1 MRLFFITL
9 SFILNSALLS
19 VAYLPSR
26 ISRSAH
32 KSSLYAT
39 KDEERKAEIQRKIN
53 ELKKA
58 GKISPRNNDP
68 VGEQS
73 TESIE
78 NLTGVDRLRTQR
90 EQLKKKES
98 VVDQY
103 SMQLQERLGRKAK
116 YLGIDGAKKKTEKRQ
131 GQIGSFDGKERDDD
145 YDIMSPELFEDDV
158 SEEEDDEEDLD
169 EQAMVQLVAEK
180 LRKKQAE
187 QRAKEEELQ
196 KAKLE
201 EVREKLQRERQESV
215 GNNAT
220 RTTGVGGAYIRN
232 ETAANETYRPS
243 RGSWGYFERPKDI
256 SKAFGGG
263 RQIGAGY
270 MKEEDKEASLEKARQ
285 RMKEYRIKMGIDV
298 ESEEKHANEI
308 DQALKIA
315 KVAMERGIYNT
326 AVSALEKV
334 TRWCSSNSQVGSK
347 VFLELAMAYEAVGR
361 KDEARQIYQ
370 KLSTC
375 RLEDIKRNAKRL
387 LYGLE
392 SYEFMKSDAQLSS
405 FDRKKI
411 RTTFIDVTGLDT
423 FAQQFD
429 NAYNTAYVDLSSRD
443 YKKLTEN
450 VVRSVREARQILL
463 AAVDS
468 GIVQRGKIVQALRS
482 VSRRFDE
489 AMRLEKEQRELAEKP
504 VAIMDGKPIMPSL
517 SDRDR
522 SNEDFK
528 LASSEKMIKNLSGEW
543 RLQLIADKVGDGVK
557 FYNKTLS
564 WLELDTETMKFSSQ
578 VPVGFLSVSENG
590 GLDFDEEK
598 RVLRRND
605 IQSSTGGILA
615 GLLGGQ
621 DGATNSRVAQQ
632 VMTVDSVI
640 MVTKC
645 AETLRWQDEDKC
657 FFAVWRRVEEGTF
670 SSES

>member
-1 MRLFFITL
+1 LITL
-9 SFILNSALLS
+9 SFILNSALLA

-26 ISRSAH
+26 ISRAAY
-32 KSSLYAT
+32 KGSLYAT

-58 GKISPRNNDP
+58 GKISSRKNDP
-68 VGEQS
+68 EGEQS
-73 TESIE
+73 TQSIE

-98 VVDQY
+98 VADQY
-103 SMQLQERLGRKAK
+103 SVQLQERLGRKAK
-116 YLGIDGAKKKTEKRQ
+116 YLGIDSAKKKIEKRQ
-131 GQIGSFDGKERDDD
+131 GKIGTERDDS
-145 YDIMSPELFEDDV
+145 YNIMNPELFEDDV
-158 SEEEDDEEDLD
+158 SEEEEEEEEYLD
-169 EQAMVQLVAEK
+169 EQAMVRLVAEK

-187 QRAKEEELQ
+187 QRAKDEELQ
-196 KAKLE
+196 EAKLK
-201 EVREKLQRERQESV
+201 EVREKLQRERQEST

-220 RTTGVGGAYIRN
+220 RTTGIGGAYLRN

-263 RQIGAGY
+263 RRVGAGY
-270 MKEEDKEASLEKARQ
+270 MNEEEKKASLEKTRL

-298 ESEEKHANEI
+298 ESEEKHADEI

-315 KVAMERGIYNT
+315 KLAMERGIYNT

-334 TRWCSSNSQVGSK
+334 TRWCSSNSKVGSK

-361 KDEARQIYQ
+361 KDEAIQIYQ

-375 RLEDIKRNAKRL
+375 RMEDIKRDAKRL

-411 RTTFIDVTGLDT
+411 RSTFIDVTGLDT

-429 NAYNTAYVDLSSRD
+429 DAYNTAYVDLSSRD

-463 AAVDS
+463 TAVDS
-468 GIVQRGKIVQALRS
+468 GLVERGKIVQALRS

-489 AMRLEKEQRELAEKP
+489 AMRLEKEQRELTEKP
-504 VAIMDGKPIMPSL
+504 VAIMDGKPIMPSS
-517 SDRDR
+517 SDRNR
-522 SNEDFK
+522 PSEDFK
-528 LASSEKMIKNLSGEW
+528 LASSEQMIENLSGEW
-543 RLQLIADKVGDGVK
+543 RLQLIADKTGDGVK

-578 VPVGFLSVSENG
+578 GQVGFLSVSENG

-605 IQSSTGGILA
+605 IKSSGSGILA

-621 DGATNSRVAQQ
+621 DGALNSRVAQQ
-632 VMTVDSVI
+632 IMTVDSII

-657 FFAVWRRVEEGTF
+657 FFAVWRRAEESTF
-670 SSES
+670 SSKS